1 MRSGRSIAATGLD
14 GMQRRSFIGVLGAAA
29 AVAPLRAGAQPTP
42 ATMPVIGFLQVGMPE
57 PAQKFVEAFNKGL
70 AQTGFVAGRN
80 VAIEYRWARNDTARL
95 PELAAELVRRRVNV
109 IATPGTTAAALAAK
123 AATKTIPIVFGA
135 GFDPVESGLVA
146 SFNRPGGNVT
156 GVSSMNVELGGK
168 RLSIMRDLLPK
179 ATRFAVLVDPNTPF
193 AKSEVEEVQAAA
205 ATIGWKIDV
214 LNASTSG
221 EIETAFEQAV
231 QMHIDALLIGPEVLF
246 SNRRVQMVTLAAR
259 HALPV
264 IYSARDFVEIG
275 GLVSYGSSALDRDRQ
290 TGVYTGRVLKGEKP
304 ADLPVM
310 RATRFEL
317 VVNQPTAKSLGVPIP
332 PTLFVT
338 ADEVIE

>member
-1 MRSGRSIAATGLD
+1 M
-14 GMQRRSFIGVLGAAA
+14 GMKRRDFITALGGTAAA
-29 AVAPLRAGAQPTP
+29 AAPLRARAQQRGVV
-42 ATMPVIGFLQVGMPE
+42 PVIGFLQTGMPE
-57 PAQKFVEAFNKGL
+57 PSVKFVDAYRKGL
-70 AQTGFVAGRN
+70 AETGFVEGRN
-80 VAIEYRWARNDTARL
+80 VEIEFRWARNDTSRL

-123 AATKTIPIVFGA
+123 AATRTIPIVFGA

-156 GVSSMNVELGGK
+156 GVSSMNADLGGK

-179 ATRFAVLVDPNTPF
+179 AKRFAVLVDPSTPF
-193 AKSEVEEVQAAA
+193 AKSEVTEVQAAA
-205 ATIGWKIDV
+205 ASIGWKIDV

-221 EIETAFEQAV
+221 EIEAAFEEAV

-246 SNRRVQMVTLAAR
+246 SNRRVQVVTLAAR

-264 IYSARDFVEIG
+264 IYAARDFVDIG

-317 VVNQPTAKSLGVPIP
+317 VVNQPTAKSLGIPIP